1 MRTVLIVA
9 NQTLLSPSLAA
20 AVEERIR
27 EGPLRF
33 HVVVPA
39 TPVTH
44 MLTWNEQE
52 TAEAAI
58 GRLNALLQRL
68 ESLGAPSTGEVG
80 PSDPVTAATEV
91 MATREID
98 EVILSTL
105 PPGISRW
112 LGQDVASRLQAA
124 VSVPVVVVTV
134 PREAATQE
142 A

>member
-27 EGPLRF
+27 DGPVRF

-44 MLTWNEQE
+44 LLSWDEKE
-52 TAEAAI
+52 TAEAAQSRLDALL
-58 GRLNALLQRL
+58 GRL
-68 ESLGAPSTGEVG
+68 EGLGAPSTGEIG
-80 PSDPVTAATEV
+80 LSDPVAAV
-91 MATREID
+91 ADVVAQKPVDEI
-98 EVILSTL
+98 ILSTL

-112 LGQDVASRLQAA
+112 LGQDVGSRLQAKA
-124 VSVPVVVVTV
+124 TVPVVVVTV
-134 PREAATQE
+134 PREAAAE
-142 A
+142 V